1 MKDKL
6 TINKTIPNVRIA
18 INETNDILETNKF
31 VNLLVCL
38 QIIFGL
44 SRSKK
49 DTAVIIAIVTL
60 LASIYVLVAAN
71 YRFQLNYFNI
81 VPKSVLLVIMIMVL
95 SIVYKI
101 NTDRFLKLHS
111 QLRVVVEQNNDITML
126 YEEVSAKEELLRQQN
141 VQLITYTEEIKKR
154 EEKLYNL
161 AYFDTLT
168 GLPNRKMFME
178 HLDFLVEKSKQQ
190 TAVFYVVFIDLD
202 SFKKINDTMGHH
214 MGDKFI
220 QYAADNLK
228 KDIHEEDFLGRIGG
242 DEFALMISRDLN
254 EEEALQEIEA
264 MRKSFSKA
272 FRMKNAEARLTAS
285 FGISVFPHDGENASE
300 ILISADMSMYK
311 AKELGKNNVQFF
323 KTYMQDEIEQIA

>member
-6 TINKTIPNVRIA
+6 KIIKNIPNVHIA
-18 INETNDILETNKF
+18 IIETNF

-38 QIIFGL
+38 QTIFGL
-44 SRSKK
+44 SRTKK
-49 DTAVIIAIVTL
+49 NTAVIIVIFTL

-71 YRFQLNYFNI
+71 YRFQLSYFDF
-81 VPKSVLLVIMIMVL
+81 VSKSALLVIMILVL
-95 SIVYKI
+95 SIVCKI
-101 NTDRFLKLHS
+101 NTDTYFKLHS
-111 QLRVVVEQNNDITML
+111 QFRVIVEQKNDITML

-141 VQLITYTEEIKKR
+141 VQLITYTEELEKR
-154 EEKLYNL
+154 EEKLLKL

-178 HLDFLVEKSKQQ
+178 HLDILIEKSKQQ
-190 TAVFYVVFIDLD
+190 TAIFYVVFIDLD

-220 QYAADNLK
+220 QFAADNLK

-254 EEEALQEIEA
+254 EEEALLEIEA

-272 FRMKNAEARLTAS
+272 FNIKNAQARLTAS